1 VTDHIDLARLDVAV
15 GASRRVLLEHAASC
29 ARCRRA
35 LAQRDPSS
43 IFALLS
49 LKAIPGDAQE
59 AVSKAV
65 ARGAGRDRA
74 LPAEALSSSGPAR
87 RVVAAAVVVLA
98 LASGIATVVL
108 RPSGPP
114 AAPAALAAARAD
126 VDVRPTAAVSEVV
139 DFTVGE
145 TQVVMVYNGDL
156 RL

>member
-1 VTDHIDLARLDVAV
+1 MTAHIDLALLDAAL
-15 GASRRVLLEHAASC
+15 GDSRRAMLEHAASC
-29 ARCRRA
+29 SRCRRA
-35 LAQRDPSS
+35 LAERDPSS

-49 LKAIPGDAQE
+49 LKPIPGDAQE

-65 ARGAGRDRA
+65 AHRAGHDRA

-114 AAPAALAAARAD
+114 AGLAAARAD
-126 VDVRPTAAVSEVV
+126 VDVRPAASVSQVV